1 MTLERGM
8 ITHCLREMSTRLDDA
23 AAVARASVVCAE
35 SGSEREAVRIA
46 MDIDALLNEAETLHS
61 TVCLLARPKSRREVE
76 APG

>member
-1 MTLERGM
+1 M
-8 ITHCLREMSTRLDDA
+8 ITHCLREMSTRLGDA

-46 MDIDALLNEAETLHS
+46 MDIDVLLSEAQTLHS
-61 TVCLLARPKSRREVE
+61 TVCLLAGSKARREVE